1 MSIKFEI
8 TKQNNIHFGIA
19 AAVAALTGYFTSAS
33 WWVILLFAAAYFGLV
48 NVKLELPVKLSWLW
62 AAILLVIGA
71 ILSVFSVQYVLL
83 TDEDFVKTT
92 DMVCV
97 VNVVLA
103 LAIYLVILFITN
115 NTRLTCTIASIA
127 ILAFGF
133 IDYFV
138 YEFRGNEFTYADLK
152 SAGTGLSVVTK
163 YRFVIDYKF
172 LYVIL
177 AAVLYIMLVR
187 RIEVQFESAVHM
199 RIISILLTIICV
211 LYVIMNSM
219 SLNTETWEK
228 KGTYRNGYL
237 LNFVLGIRDSF
248 VKAPDGYSKAA
259 VDKIAGNFKETDSS
273 YSQSDAKNPTIIV
286 IMNESFA
293 DLSVVGDFET
303 NTQVTPF
310 MDSLSENTLK
320 GYALSSV
327 YGAKT
332 PNSEW
337 EFETGNS
344 MAFLPDGSVVYQQYI
359 NDDPTSIVSNLKNI
373 GYTTVAMHPYYA
385 TGWSRN
391 KVYPHLGYDETYFI
405 DDFDQTK
412 ILREYITDQELYD
425 KIIDRYEKKSDDEKL
440 YIMGVTM
447 QNHGGYGERYDNFN
461 QKVYKVGAS
470 YTDANQYLSLLN
482 ESDKALE
489 NLITYFKGVD
499 VELEFTSV
507 DADVVRG
514 WVLSLMDEGR
524 AETTVNRKLSSLRS
538 FYHYLLRQKLVAVD
552 PVAKVVGPKK
562 KKPLPVFVRDE
573 AMSQLLDGFE
583 FPQTF
588 EGVRDKTML
597 EVFYSTGMRRAEL
610 IALRDGDVDFSALVI
625 KVTGKRNKQRLIPF
639 GDRLQEA
646 LSVYLQERTR
656 FYSGEC
662 EAFFIRKGGVRLS
675 PSSVNYIVKRYLS
688 KVVTLKKKSP
698 HVLRHTF
705 ATSML
710 NHQAE
715 LEAVKE
721 LLGHESLTT
730 TEVYTHTTFEE
741 LKQVY
746 EQAHPRA

>member
-19 AAVAALTGYFTSAS
+19 AVAAALVGYFTSAS
-33 WWVILLFAAAYFGLV
+33 WWVILLFAAVYFGLV

-97 VNVVLA
+97 VNMVLA

-163 YRFVIDYKF
+163 YKFVIDYKF

-177 AAVLYIMLVR
+177 AAILYIMLVR
-187 RIEVQFESAVHM
+187 RIEVQFESAIHM

-237 LNFVLGIRDSF
+237 LNFMLGIRDSF

-385 TGWSRN
+385 TGWS
-391 KVYPHLGYDETYFI
+391 
-405 DDFDQTK
+405 
-412 ILREYITDQELYD
+412 QEQGL
-425 KIIDRYEKKSDDEKL
+425 S
-440 YIMGVTM
+440 
-447 QNHGGYGERYDNFN
+447 
-461 QKVYKVGAS
+461 AS
-470 YTDANQYLSLLN
+470 GL
-482 ESDKALE
+482 
-489 NLITYFKGVD
+489 
-499 VELEFTSV
+499 
-507 DADVVRG
+507 
-514 WVLSLMDEGR
+514 
-524 AETTVNRKLSSLRS
+524 
-538 FYHYLLRQKLVAVD
+538 
-552 PVAKVVGPKK
+552 
-562 KKPLPVFVRDE
+562 
-573 AMSQLLDGFE
+573 
-583 FPQTF
+583 
-588 EGVRDKTML
+588 
-597 EVFYSTGMRRAEL
+597 
-610 IALRDGDVDFSALVI
+610 
-625 KVTGKRNKQRLIPF
+625 
-639 GDRLQEA
+639 
-646 LSVYLQERTR
+646 
-656 FYSGEC
+656 
-662 EAFFIRKGGVRLS
+662 
-675 PSSVNYIVKRYLS
+675 
-688 KVVTLKKKSP
+688 
-698 HVLRHTF
+698 
-705 ATSML
+705 
-710 NHQAE
+710 
-715 LEAVKE
+715 
-721 LLGHESLTT
+721 
-730 TEVYTHTTFEE
+730 
-741 LKQVY
+741 
-746 EQAHPRA
+746 